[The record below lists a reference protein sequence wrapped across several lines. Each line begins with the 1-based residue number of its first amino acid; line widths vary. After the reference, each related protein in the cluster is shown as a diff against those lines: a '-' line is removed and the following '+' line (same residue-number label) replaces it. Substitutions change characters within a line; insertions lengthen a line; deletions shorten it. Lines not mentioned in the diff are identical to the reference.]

1 MTIFDKI
8 HLAELASIRARQAMT
23 DLSSPD
29 WERRH
34 RAEFDTA
41 VCWMRHR
48 CNTTESFNYTFPQ

>member
-8 HLAELASIRARQAMT
+8 HLAELASIRASQAMA

-48 CNTTESFNYTFPQ
+48 CNTTESYNYTFPQ